1 MGFNLSALK
10 FLQLELAE
18 KEQVQLFAEA
28 RERVKDKRKRK
39 KGPAAQPVDKAY
51 VMSLS

>member
-28 RERVKDKRKRK
+28 KERAKDKKKRK
-39 KGPAAQPVDKAY
+39 KALGTQSADKAY
-51 VMSLS
+51 VMSIS